1 MSMKSSMGKAAAA
14 LSIGV
19 LALTACG
26 EDSGNGEGADGEV
39 TSVALML
46 NWYPYGEHAP
56 FYYGVQEGIF
66 EEHGIDLEVQAGQGS
81 GATVQAVGTG
91 EIDFGWADT
100 SALLTNVEAEV
111 QARSI
116 GVFLQTTP
124 AAVQFFTDTGIEDPE
139 DLEGREIAVTV
150 GDAVTS
156 TFPTFL
162 ENADVDPDAV
172 DEQNLDSA
180 GKVAATISGQTDA
193 LIGFGHDQGP
203 KMADEADREVSYFRY
218 ADHGLNFFSNGL
230 LAHPD
235 TMEDDSDLVQ
245 RMMDATSA
253 AFQAAMEDPE
263 AAAESMQGEDPQI
276 AEHHVVLEQWEE
288 TIEILHTESS
298 EGHAPG
304 WNAEEDW
311 ENTIDIML
319 DAGLIEDEHPVEDFF
334 DDSFAPGGE

>member
-1 MSMKSSMGKAAAA
+1 MSMKSSTGKAAAA
-14 LSIGV
+14 MSVGV
-19 LALTACG
+19 LALTACDDG
-26 EDSGNGEGADGEV
+26 GNGGEADGEV
-39 TSVALML
+39 AEVTLML

-56 FYYGVQEGIF
+56 FYYGIQEGIF
-66 EEHGIDLEVQAGQGS
+66 EEHGIDLDVQAGQGS

-100 SALLTNVEAEV
+100 SALLTNVEADV

-162 ENADVDPDAV
+162 ENAGVDPEAV

-203 KMADEADREVSYFRY
+203 KMADEAEREVSYLRY
-218 ADHGLNFFSNGL
+218 ADYGLNFFSNGL
-230 LAHPD
+230 VAHPD
-235 TMEDDSDLVQ
+235 ILDDESDLAE
-245 RMMDATSA
+245 RMMAATSA
-253 AFQAAMEDPE
+253 AFEAAIEDPE

-288 TIEILHTESS
+288 TIEILSTEDS
-298 EGHAPG
+298 EGQAPG

-311 ENTIDIML
+311 QNTIEIMF
-319 DAGLIEDEHPVEDFF
+319 DAGLIEEDHPVEDFY
-334 DDSFAPGGE
+334 DDSVAPGGE